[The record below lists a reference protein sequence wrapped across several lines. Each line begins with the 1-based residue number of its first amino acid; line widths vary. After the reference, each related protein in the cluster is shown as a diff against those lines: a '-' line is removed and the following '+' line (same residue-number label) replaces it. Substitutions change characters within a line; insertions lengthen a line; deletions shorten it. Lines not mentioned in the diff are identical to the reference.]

1 MQVYGIKDIEVEW
14 FRSYLKNR
22 QQYCSLNGNKSSSR
36 PVTCGI
42 PQGSCLGPLLF
53 ILYLNDFETCLKF
66 LKANLYAD
74 DTEVSL
80 SLNETGDLMQNFQ
93 AELENI
99 SEWMRMN
106 KLSIHAEKTEF
117 MVIDHPRRQSK
128 LPELPPF
135 YLDHTRIKQVHITKY
150 LGR

>member
-1 MQVYGIKDIEVEW
+1 MKVYGIKDIEVEW

-22 QQYCSLNGNKSSSR
+22 QQYCSLNGNKSSFR

-66 LKANLYAD
+66 SKANLYAN
-74 DTEVSL
+74 DTKISL
-80 SLNETGDLMQNFQ
+80 SSNEIGDVIQNFQ

-99 SEWMRMN
+99 SEWMRIN
-106 KLSIHAEKTEF
+106 ELSIHPEITEF
-117 MVIDHPRRQSK
+117 MAIDQ
-128 LPELPPF
+128 LL
-135 YLDHTRIKQVHITKY
+135 
-150 LGR
+150 